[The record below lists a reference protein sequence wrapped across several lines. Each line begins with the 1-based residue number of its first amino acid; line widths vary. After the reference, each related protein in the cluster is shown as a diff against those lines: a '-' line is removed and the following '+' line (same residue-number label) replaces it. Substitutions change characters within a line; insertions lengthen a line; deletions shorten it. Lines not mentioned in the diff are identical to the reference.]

1 MIAVSPAVDVWKA
14 CLPGP
19 AARWAQR
26 SCLHP
31 DEVARAERFHFAGDR
46 ARWVAAR
53 TVLRQIVADY
63 VDASPEWL
71 RFGYGPQGKP
81 FLLDAPDLQF
91 NLSHTAD
98 LLVVAVAR
106 GRPVGVDVEAV
117 ATDAVIDLVAP
128 VVLSPPELAMC
139 RPLAGQTRREAFAR
153 IWTRK
158 EAYIKADGR
167 GLSLPLVHIDVAT
180 SEHRVR
186 LRDDARDAWT
196 ACSRWTLQPVEVAP
210 GYAATVAAEGSDWRS
225 ACCEWDG

>member
-1 MIAVSPAVDVWKA
+1 
-14 CLPGP
+14 
-19 AARWAQR
+19 
-26 SCLHP
+26 
-31 DEVARAERFHFAGDR
+31 
-46 ARWVAAR
+46 VAAR
-53 TVLRQIVADY
+53 TLLRQILAEY
-63 VDASPEWL
+63 VDASPERL
-71 RFGYGPQGKP
+71 RFGYGAQGKP
-81 FLLDAPDLQF
+81 FLLDAPDLHF

-139 RPLAGQTRREAFAR
+139 RRLSGQTRREAFAR

-167 GLSLPLVHIDVAT
+167 GLSFPLMHIDVAT

-225 ACCEWDG
+225 ACSDWDG